1 MRIISGGICETGD
14 RRENNQ
20 DHILYVNRKEAGHE
34 TGLFLVADGMGGLAC
49 GMETSGYIV
58 QEFLRW
64 WEQDVSWMF
73 AYGKTSDEDILELL
87 DQEIWDINQEI
98 LKFTRETGQR
108 TGSTLSLL
116 FIMDGKYYIKHLG
129 DSRIYRSHSDRIRQ
143 ITEDQTTVQK
153 VRRRSGEEYYKSVL
167 TMCVGIP
174 ERPEAYTTVG
184 TLDPE
189 DCFLLCSD
197 GLYKCL
203 KFERIQEILQKIDL
217 NPEETVWKLRH
228 AIPDGDALD
237 NVSAIVVRVSEECE

>member
-1 MRIISGGICETGD
+1 MSFVWQKRSRMSRPD

-143 ITEDQTTVQK
+143 ITEDQTT
-153 VRRRSGEEYYKSVL
+153 
-167 TMCVGIP
+167 GI
-174 ERPEAYTTVG
+174 
-184 TLDPE
+184 L
-189 DCFLLCSD
+189 
-197 GLYKCL
+197 
-203 KFERIQEILQKIDL
+203 
-217 NPEETVWKLRH
+217 
-228 AIPDGDALD
+228 
-237 NVSAIVVRVSEECE
+237 

>member
-1 MRIISGGICETGD
+1 MRIISDGICETGD

-73 AYGKTSDEDILELL
+73 AYGKTSDE
-87 DQEIWDINQEI
+87 
-98 LKFTRETGQR
+98 GQR

-116 FIMDGKYYIKHLG
+116 FVLDEKYYIKHLG
-129 DSRIYRSHSDRIRQ
+129 DSRIYYSHSGQIRQ

-153 VRRRSGEEYYKSVL
+153 VRRRNGEEYYKSVL

-174 ERPEAYTTVG
+174 ERPKAYTTVG
-184 TLDPE
+184 TLAPE

-203 KFERIQEILQKIDL
+203 KFERIQEILQAIDL

>member
-116 FIMDGKYYIKHLG
+116 FIMDGK
-129 DSRIYRSHSDRIRQ
+129 
-143 ITEDQTTVQK
+143 
-153 VRRRSGEEYYKSVL
+153 
-167 TMCVGIP
+167 
-174 ERPEAYTTVG
+174 
-184 TLDPE
+184 
-189 DCFLLCSD
+189 
-197 GLYKCL
+197 
-203 KFERIQEILQKIDL
+203 
-217 NPEETVWKLRH
+217 
-228 AIPDGDALD
+228 
-237 NVSAIVVRVSEECE
+237 

>member
-87 DQEIWDINQEI
+87 DNI
-98 LKFTRETGQR
+98 LTCTQCPILLAISSAYLLQCIQHLF
-108 TGSTLSLL
+108 L
-116 FIMDGKYYIKHLG
+116 FICKPFLSFRYYL
-129 DSRIYRSHSDRIRQ
+129 SIRYNNN
-143 ITEDQTTVQK
+143 
-153 VRRRSGEEYYKSVL
+153 SN
-167 TMCVGIP
+167 
-174 ERPEAYTTVG
+174 
-184 TLDPE
+184 
-189 DCFLLCSD
+189 FLHN
-197 GLYKCL
+197 
-203 KFERIQEILQKIDL
+203 RVIL
-217 NPEETVWKLRH
+217 
-228 AIPDGDALD
+228 AC
-237 NVSAIVVRVSEECE
+237 IVESLS